1 MTMDHRTK
9 LVEVYAKIHAVEQE
23 LLRLKAC
30 NAPVETGL
38 YDKLYQEHKLLRL
51 WAAQLKRG

>member
-1 MTMDHRTK
+1 MDHRTK

-30 NAPVETGL
+30 SAPAEAGL
-38 YDKLYQEHKLLRL
+38 YDRLCQEHRLLRL
-51 WAAQLKRG
+51 GAAQLKHG